1 MKSWIK
7 GTNAVVLSLAVVGI
21 FIVLTIFLH
30 SLKGI
35 QWDLSKDKKFTL
47 SDQTK
52 TTLQQLN
59 KDVHVLAFSNQ
70 NGAVDPEI
78 TDMLS
83 AYHKLNSK
91 LTYEEVNL
99 VKKPALANQYKVTQ
113 YSTIVF
119 VVNGKTQL
127 VNPSDLY
134 TQDQTT
140 GAESFKGEQKFT
152 QAIVNLS
159 SDAKHLVYL
168 ITGHGEYTSAT
179 ASSFTQGL
187 QLEGYEVKDLN
198 LVGNA
203 TIPADAEALIL
214 LAPQK
219 DLGDAETKVVQ
230 DYIKGKGKIMF
241 ALNLAPDMDKW
252 KNWYAIMNTLGIK
265 NQLSLAIEK
274 NSKAGDAFTIVPEYG
289 THAITDKLVQQNLV
303 TVFPGALGLT
313 ADSANTNYQ
322 STVLLKT
329 TADAYGKTNI
339 SRFTAQ
345 EPLTDADIAEKATD
359 AKGPLDLAFA
369 IEDKDSKPKAVVIG
383 NANVFDDQLL
393 NQYGNHDFVMNSLG
407 WLQEQKDQLTIRPRQ
422 LDIPQQIMISSSQG
436 RVIQSATLIIIPL
449 LILLLGGGIWW
460 RRRKG

>member
-1 MKSWIK
+1 LKSWIK

-30 SLKGI
+30 SLKGV

-52 TTLQQLN
+52 TTLQQLT
-59 KDVHVLAFSNQ
+59 KDVHVLAFSDQ
-70 NGAVDPEI
+70 NGTVDPEI

-99 VKKPALANQYKVTQ
+99 VKKPTLANQYKVTQ
-113 YSTIVF
+113 YSTVVF
-119 VVNGKTQL
+119 VIDGKTNL

-134 TQDQTT
+134 AQDQTT
-140 GAESFKGEQKFT
+140 GAQSFNGEQKFT
-152 QAIVNLS
+152 QAIVTLS
-159 SDAKHLVYL
+159 TDVKHPVYL
-168 ITGHGEYTSAT
+168 VTGHGELTSAA

-187 QLEGYEVKDLN
+187 QQEGYEVKDLN

-230 DYIKGKGKIMF
+230 EYLKGKGKLMF
-241 ALNLAPDMDKW
+241 ALNLVPDMDKW
-252 KNWYAIMNTLGIK
+252 KNWYTILNTLGIK

-289 THAITDKLVQQNLV
+289 THAITDKLLQQNLV
-303 TVFPGALGLT
+303 TIFPDALGLT
-313 ADSANTNYQ
+313 TDSANANYQ

-329 TADAYGKTNI
+329 TADSYGKTNL
-339 SRFTAQ
+339 SRFTTQ
-345 EPLTDADIAEKATD
+345 EPLTQADVEEKAAD
-359 AKGPLDLAFA
+359 PKGPLDLAYA
-369 IEDKDSKPKAVVIG
+369 IQDKDNKPKAVVIG
-383 NANVFDDQLL
+383 NAYVFDNELL

-422 LDIPQQIMISSSQG
+422 LDVPQQIMISPNQG
-436 RVIQSATLIIIPL
+436 RVIQYTTLIIIPL

>member
-1 MKSWIK
+1 LKSWIK

-30 SLKGI
+30 SLKGV

-52 TTLQQLN
+52 TTLQQLK

-83 AYHKLNSK
+83 AYHKINGK
-91 LTYEEVNL
+91 LTYEEVSL
-99 VKKPALANQYKVTQ
+99 VKKPSLANQYKVTQ
-113 YSTIVF
+113 YSTVVF
-119 VVNGKTQL
+119 VIDGKTQL

-134 TQDQTT
+134 AQDQTT
-140 GAESFKGEQKFT
+140 GTESFNGEQKFT

-159 SDAKHLVYL
+159 TDKKHLVYL
-168 ITGHGEYTSAT
+168 VTGHGEYTSAT
-179 ASSFTQGL
+179 ASSFTQSL
-187 QLEGYEVKDLN
+187 QLEGYEAKDLN
-198 LVGNA
+198 LVGDA

-219 DLGDAETKVVQ
+219 DLGDAETKVLQ
-230 DYIKGKGKIMF
+230 EYLKGKGKIMF
-241 ALNLAPDMDKW
+241 ALNLAPAMDKW

-289 THAITDKLVQQNLV
+289 THEITDKLVQQNLV
-303 TVFPGALGLT
+303 AIFPDALGLT
-313 ADSANTNYQ
+313 ADTANADYQ

-329 TADAYGKTNI
+329 TADSFGKTNI
-339 SRFTAQ
+339 TRFTTQ
-345 EPLTDADIAEKATD
+345 EPLTQAEVEEKATD
-359 AKGPLDLAFA
+359 PKGPLDLAFA
-369 IEDKDSKPKAVVIG
+369 IQDKESKPKAIVIG
-383 NANVFDDQLL
+383 NGYLFDNELL

-407 WLQEQKDQLTIRPRQ
+407 WLQEQKNQLTIRPRQ
-422 LDIPQQIMISSSQG
+422 LDVPQQIMISPSQS
-436 RVIQSATLIIIPL
+436 RVIQYTTLIIIPL
-449 LILLLGGGIWW
+449 MILLLGGGIWW